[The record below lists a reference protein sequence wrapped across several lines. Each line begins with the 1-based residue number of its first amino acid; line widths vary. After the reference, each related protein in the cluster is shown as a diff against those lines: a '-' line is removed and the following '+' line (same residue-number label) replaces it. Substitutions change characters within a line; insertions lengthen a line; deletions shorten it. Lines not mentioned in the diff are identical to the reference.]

1 MESSGPPPAA
11 PRPVDA
17 GPGPRVAIVHD
28 WLTNLAGSERVALV
42 MERAFPGAPIF
53 TSVFNDRRV
62 PQFVG
67 LDVRTSFLQRLPL
80 ATRRH
85 QLFTLLRERAFRS
98 FDLSDYDVVIS
109 SSSAESKAV
118 VPAPGAVHISYIHT
132 PTRYYWSHYEEYLSR
147 PGMGALDPLVKRVL
161 PRLVSTMR
169 ARDFEA
175 AQRPDVLLASCR
187 VVQDRILRYYE
198 RDSTIL
204 NPPVDV
210 SRFTRPDAG
219 PDGDAPSGPPG
230 GFYLIMARLVPYKR
244 IDVAVE
250 AATRLG
256 RRLVVA
262 GDGSEEG
269 ALRRMAGPTVEFVGR
284 LSDDREITALYHR
297 CRALILP
304 AEEDFGITPLEAM
317 ACGKPVIAFR
327 KGGATETV
335 VDGRTGVFFHPQTAE
350 GLSEA
355 IERFEGLSFD
365 PDDVRAH
372 ALRFSDE
379 RFVDELRAVVADAL
393 ARRRT
398 DRP

>member
-1 MESSGPPPAA
+1 MTAFREAAEPAEPASG
-11 PRPVDA
+11 A
-17 GPGPRVAIVHD
+17 GADPGIRVAIVHD

-42 MERAFPGAPIF
+42 MKRAFPEAPIF
-53 TSVFNDRRV
+53 TSVFNRRRV
-62 PQFVG
+62 PQFDG
-67 LDVRTSFLQRLPL
+67 LDVRTSFLQRVPL

-98 FDLSDYDVVIS
+98 FDLTGYDVVIS

-118 VPAPGAVHISYIHT
+118 VTAPGSVHVSYIHT
-132 PTRYYWSHYEEYLSR
+132 PTRYYWSHYEEYLDQ
-147 PGMGALDPLVKRVL
+147 PGLGVLDPLVRRAL
-161 PRLVSTMR
+161 PRLVGRMR
-169 ARDFEA
+169 DRDLAA

-187 VVQDRILRYYE
+187 VVQDRIRTYYGRE
-198 RDSTIL
+198 STVL

-210 SRFTRPDAG
+210 SRFTPA
-219 PDGDAPSGPPG
+219 PDGPG
-230 GFYLIMARLVPYKR
+230 DFYLVMARLVPYKR

-262 GDGSEEG
+262 GDGSEEA

-284 LSDDREITALYHR
+284 LTDDREIAALYHS

-317 ACGKPVIAFR
+317 ACGRPVIAFR

-335 VDGRTGVFFHPQTAE
+335 VEDRTGVFFDPQTPEDLA
-350 GLSEA
+350 A
-355 IERFEGLSFD
+355 TIERFETMSFD
-365 PDDVRAH
+365 PAAIRAH
-372 ALRFSDE
+372 ALGYSDE
-379 RFVDELRAVVADAL
+379 RFVDELRAVVAATL
-393 ARRRT
+393 ARRC
-398 DRP
+398 DGRPSGG